1 MKYLSLCAFA
11 LFASPAF
18 AHDLPASHHHHGA
31 LVLFDLSP
39 AVTIIAALA
48 LVGAGAFLGRYLA
61 GKRKP

>member
-39 AVTIIAALA
+39 AVTILAAIALIGGGAL
-48 LVGAGAFLGRYLA
+48 LGRYIA